1 MNKYIYIILGSL
13 LWVLS
18 GCDKDFE
25 KTNTNPLG
33 ATDIDPNFQF
43 ANSQFG
49 TAINTYQY
57 EAEIV
62 QQINTPFGGVLGGG
76 NHNIVNASGINS
88 KWNSYY
94 NGPIKNLVDVLH
106 KTEANPERSNLYNMS
121 RILKAFN
128 FMILVDTYGDLPYF
142 EAGRGFFDN
151 NFRPKYDNQE
161 DIYND
166 LLQEI
171 EDATDKLDPSKLT
184 VNEDLFYKGSIDQWK
199 RLGNSIL
206 LRMGMRYSKLDP
218 AKAEQIVKKATDPA
232 RGGVMTSNADNAIIA
247 FNNTFTNGTSNFLIG
262 SERGNFYAGAPF
274 VDYLK
279 EKNDPRLAVFIV
291 KYEHPTRPLNQVGTE
306 VTEASAQI
314 GMPYGYDSGSIDEAP
329 GFPGVPATGGFS
341 YSQFNRRTVLKPEA
355 PMFLFSYA
363 QTQLLLSEA
372 AVRSWIGG
380 DAVNF
385 YSAGIRAHMDQLKG
399 YDNELGTISTAQQD
413 AYVNSTEITLSND
426 PETAIQQIN
435 EQYWIASFLDGSEA
449 WSNFRRS
456 GYPVLA
462 PNKYPGRD
470 PSVDLPSA
478 AGFIRRLPY
487 PDNELSVNKEQVEAA
502 ISRQGGSNNFSVRVF
517 WDK

>member
-13 LWVLS
+13 LLVLG
-18 GCDKDFE
+18 GCDKNFE

-33 ATDIDPNFQF
+33 ALDIDPDFQF
-43 ANSQFG
+43 TNSQFS

-62 QQINTPFGGVLGGG
+62 QQINTPYAGVLGGG
-76 NHNIVNASGINS
+76 NQNIINESGINS
-88 KWNSYY
+88 KWNSFY

-106 KTEANPERSNLYNMS
+106 KTEGNVERSNLYNMS
-121 RILKAFN
+121 RILKAFI

-142 EAGRGFFDN
+142 EAGHGYLDN

-161 DIYND
+161 DIYAD
-166 LLQEI
+166 LLNEV
-171 EDATDKLDPSKLT
+171 EDATDKLDPNKII
-184 VNEDLFYKGSIDQWK
+184 VDKDLFYKGNIDQWK

-218 AKAEQIVKKATDPA
+218 AKAALIVAKAVDPA
-232 RGGVMTSNADNAIIA
+232 RGGVMTSNADNVIIA
-247 FNNTFTNGTSNFLIG
+247 FNTIYTNGTSNALIG

-279 EKNDPRLAVFIV
+279 TTNDPRLPVFIV
-291 KYEHPTRPLNQVGTE
+291 KYENPTKPLGQVGAET
-306 VTEASAQI
+306 TEAAVQI

-329 GFPGVPATGGFS
+329 GFPGSPATGGFS
-341 YSQFNRRTVLKPEA
+341 YSQLNRRTVLKPEA

-363 QTQLLLSEA
+363 QSQLLLSEA
-372 AVRSWIGG
+372 ALRSWTTG
-380 DAVNF
+380 DAAGYY
-385 YSAGIRAHMDQLKG
+385 YSGIKANMDQLKA
-399 YDNELGTISTAQQD
+399 YDSVLGNISIASQD
-413 AYVNSTEITLSND
+413 AYVHSPEIVLSSD
-426 PETAIQQIN
+426 KEAAIRQVN

-456 GYPVLA
+456 GYPVLTA
-462 PNKYPGRD
+462 NKYPGRD

-478 AGFIRRLPY
+478 GGFIRRLPY
-487 PDNELSVNKEQVEAA
+487 PNNEKSVNKAQVEEA
-502 ISRQGGSNNFSVRVF
+502 IARQGGDDFSVRVF